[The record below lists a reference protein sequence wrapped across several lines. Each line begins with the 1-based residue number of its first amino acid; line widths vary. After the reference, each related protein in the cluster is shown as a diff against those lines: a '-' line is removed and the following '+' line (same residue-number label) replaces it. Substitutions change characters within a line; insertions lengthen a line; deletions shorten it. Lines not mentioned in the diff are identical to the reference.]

1 MVIEE
6 GVRMNWLDYTIL
18 SVITILTLYG
28 AARGFIHGLFSVGGL
43 IISIIAAKKYYAY
56 FAEFLI
62 EKTGI
67 EDTILAFIVKNK
79 VTEAFALK
87 LPFDKGF
94 NNIYQYITI
103 VIINCIAILLVFLAA
118 RICLSLLE
126 ALLKEVFRL
135 PVLSTINHSF
145 GAILGFTHA
154 VLIILFCFAMLM
166 PLASLEKFDFIN
178 QAISNSLLSKY
189 FYQYNFIFGWALNT
203 TLNIFI
209 K

>member
-1 MVIEE
+1 
-6 GVRMNWLDYTIL
+6 MNWLDYIIL
-18 SVITILTLYG
+18 SVITIGVLYG
-28 AARGFIHGLFSVGGL
+28 AARGFIHGLFGVGGL
-43 IISIIAAKKYYAY
+43 IISIIAARKYYGH

-67 EDTILAFIVKNK
+67 EDTLLTFIEKNK
-79 VTEAFALK
+79 VSEAFALT
-87 LPFDKGF
+87 LPLDKGF

-103 VIINCIAILLVFLAA
+103 VIINCIAIFLVFLAA
-118 RICLSLLE
+118 RICISLLE

-145 GAILGFTHA
+145 GAILGLIHA
-154 VLIILFCFAMLM
+154 ILLILFCFAMLM
-166 PLASLEKFDFIN
+166 PLASLEKFDFIH
-178 QAISNSLLSKY
+178 QAMSNSLLSKY

-203 TLNIFI
+203 ALNILI

>member
-1 MVIEE
+1 
-6 GVRMNWLDYTIL
+6 MNWLDYTIL
-18 SVITILTLYG
+18 SIITIFTLYG

-43 IISIIAAKKYYAY
+43 IISIIVAKKYYAH

-67 EDTILAFIVKNK
+67 EDVLLSFIEKNK
-79 VTEAFALK
+79 VTEAFAMT

-94 NNIYQYITI
+94 NDIYQYITI
-103 VIINCIAILLVFLAA
+103 VIINCIGILLVFMAA

-126 ALLKEVFRL
+126 VFLKEVFRL

-145 GAILGFTHA
+145 GALLGFTHA
-154 VLIILFCFAMLM
+154 VLIILICFAIFM
-166 PLASLEKFDFIN
+166 PLASLEKFDFIH